1 MLKDFSKWFSYLDL
15 YTRLLACTTVF
26 ISLCISS
33 VICFILYDLYQSIIM
48 SQLGSIS
55 ILSQVIALYLKAN
68 VSHTATHNLD
78 LVRSI
83 EHIYLT
89 IQDICYIFVV
99 EQPNHVISIF
109 PENFIAN
116 SILQSL
122 LSNQF
127 TNPYDY
133 TIGVID
139 IYSSDLLHIQDIV
152 DMKVSLNFLGS
163 SSLSIH
169 VGLKCSASFLVNYSL
184 KYTCVLS
191 VLTFLTIWLVAGSII
206 FINFMMINDSVQSI
220 KLAVKSICSGDFTTR
235 VSLHNPTGL
244 IELGTDFNNMAKRL
258 ELYEE
263 NSVKQLV
270 LEKSKLETILS
281 ISSDGLILLDQE
293 LRIVV
298 INPSASKNLIFLKA
312 CIVGNY
318 FCDYLPNY
326 INKQIKPL
334 LDKLINTSFDFNC
347 DISDYT
353 TCITICL
360 ANNTSKTLR
369 IVMTA
374 VFDIDKKVLN
384 GIGISI
390 QDMTA
395 QVGLNEAKT
404 QFISNVSHE
413 LRTPLFNIRSFLE
426 TLSEYHASLS
436 EQQKLEFL
444 EIANQETQRLTYLVN
459 DVLDLSRLES
469 DFVDVL
475 EPVEVHEIVPPII
488 QTSYLRANNKK
499 VKLIFQISPNVPS
512 IHGYPNLLMQVLSN
526 LIGNSMKFTRVDGRI
541 LLKVYLINSSF
552 IIENQKLSK
561 VRVEIIDEGTGIEEL
576 DQSRIFDRFV
586 RLENNV
592 HTLEGTGLGLS
603 IVKNIVEKHRSQV
616 YLYSE
621 LLNGS
626 SFWFDL
632 PLLEKKS

>member
-26 ISLCISS
+26 ISLCMSGLM
-33 VICFILYDLYQSIIM
+33 CFILYGLYKNILI
-48 SQLGSIS
+48 SQLESVAVF
-55 ILSQVIALYLKAN
+55 SQVIVLYFKAN
-68 VSHTATHNLD
+68 WIHIKSID
-78 LVRSI
+78 LESLI

-89 IQDICYIFVV
+89 IQDIGYIFIVDQSDSVMSVV
-99 EQPNHVISIF
+99 
-109 PENFIAN
+109 PENFVN
-116 SILQSL
+116 SQILSHILSNRLVNRYSLGTSDMYSSYILQL
-122 LSNQF
+122 QDYVDINIIFRLPDL
-127 TNPYDY
+127 TNL
-133 TIGVID
+133 TV
-139 IYSSDLLHIQDIV
+139 HI
-152 DMKVSLNFLGS
+152 
-163 SSLSIH
+163 
-169 VGLKCSASFLVNYSL
+169 GLKSSTSVLVTYSFQ
-184 KYTCVLS
+184 YTCFLS

-206 FINFMMINDSVQSI
+206 LINFMMINDYVQHI
-220 KLAVKSICSGDFTTR
+220 KLAVKRICSGDFTTR
-235 VSLHNPTGL
+235 VSLQKPSGL
-244 IELGTDFNNMAKRL
+244 IELCTDFNNMAKRL
-258 ELYEE
+258 ELYED
-263 NSVKQLV
+263 NNVKQLV

-281 ISSDGLILLDQE
+281 ISNDGLILLDQE
-293 LRIVV
+293 LRIVF
-298 INPSASKNLIFLKA
+298 INPSASKNLIFLKS

-318 FCDYLPNY
+318 LCDYLPSY
-326 INKQIKPL
+326 INQQIKPP
-334 LDKLINTSFDFNC
+334 LDRLIHTSSNVGC
-347 DISDYT
+347 DMTDCT
-353 TCITICL
+353 TCVTVSL
-360 ANNTSKTLR
+360 ANSNAKTLH

-374 VFDIDKKVLN
+374 VFDIDKKILN
-384 GIGISI
+384 GIGMSI

-395 QVGLNEAKT
+395 QVGLNEAKA

-426 TLSEYHASLS
+426 TLSEYHTSLS

-526 LIGNSMKFTRVDGRI
+526 LIGNAMKFTGVDGRI
-541 LLKVYLINSSF
+541 LLKVYVINSSF
-552 IIENQKLSK
+552 VIENHKFSR
-561 VRVEIIDEGTGIEEL
+561 VRIEIIDEGTGIEEL

-603 IVKNIVEKHRSQV
+603 IVKNIVEKHSSQV
-616 YLYSE
+616 HLYSE
-621 LLNGS
+621 LFTGS